1 MMKTAENKSLFDK
14 LYLIQ
19 ADMYNRIIPYLNE
32 VDKQELNDINEKNR
46 PFIENDETFEEKNE
60 EQKNDDAEE
69 LNDDVIMDPHPKNE

>member
-32 VDKQELNDINEKNR
+32 VDKQELNDINEKNC
-46 PFIENDETFEEKNE
+46 PFEENDEAFEEK
-60 EQKNDDAEE
+60 
-69 LNDDVIMDPHPKNE
+69 